1 MDSEEPE
8 QALVAETEQEATEP
22 DVETPTESSEPQ
34 ETTTSGTE
42 SISVPSTKESRPPS
56 IAPLDESG
64 SPNIPVSNDL
74 EAQFFGEDTEQF
86 LALSGQLKKLHKE
99 QDKQNIL
106 TGSDSNE
113 QKISALE
120 TNQKITE
127 RDIRDLEFRVS
138 ESKKMVRER
147 EAEAML
153 PGARLLRLIPKFRDE
168 QDQALAVPKNDLSRL
183 ETELSE
189 RRKHHQSLDSV
200 KVDLKNELDELHTT
214 NGNSTDSKTETLAL
228 ARSLNSQIG
237 RLILPKARNAVNEDD
252 WGCLGRLVN
261 QSNEHRFLKA
271 VINQWIS
278 MEVRAKSLSKD
289 VEYRNGQYK
298 RVVNNANRSIDTV
311 ASSIS
316 DGYRLVRENRSTKV
330 SISAWMHP
338 ISTSSRVHTDVLRG
352 AISGNGEAEVE
363 YEVDQLAWLEPA
375 NLAASVVGLRKQWSL
390 AGKASIK
397 LKRAQA
403 RVRALEE
410 LRSDVSAL
418 LFALLSEGGAS

>member
-1 MDSEEPE
+1 M
-8 QALVAETEQEATEP
+8 
-22 DVETPTESSEPQ
+22 
-34 ETTTSGTE
+34 
-42 SISVPSTKESRPPS
+42 
-56 IAPLDESG
+56 
-64 SPNIPVSNDL
+64 
-74 EAQFFGEDTEQF
+74 
-86 LALSGQLKKLHKE
+86 
-99 QDKQNIL
+99 
-106 TGSDSNE
+106 
-113 QKISALE
+113 
-120 TNQKITE
+120 
-127 RDIRDLEFRVS
+127 
-138 ESKKMVRER
+138 
-147 EAEAML
+147 
-153 PGARLLRLIPKFRDE
+153 
-168 QDQALAVPKNDLSRL
+168 
-183 ETELSE
+183 
-189 RRKHHQSLDSV
+189 
-200 KVDLKNELDELHTT
+200 KNELDELHTT

-237 RLILPKARNAVNEDD
+237 RLILSKARNAVNEDD

-298 RVVNNANRSIDTV
+298 RVVNNANRSIETV

-397 LKRAQA
+397 LKRA
-403 RVRALEE
+403 
-410 LRSDVSAL
+410 
-418 LFALLSEGGAS
+418 